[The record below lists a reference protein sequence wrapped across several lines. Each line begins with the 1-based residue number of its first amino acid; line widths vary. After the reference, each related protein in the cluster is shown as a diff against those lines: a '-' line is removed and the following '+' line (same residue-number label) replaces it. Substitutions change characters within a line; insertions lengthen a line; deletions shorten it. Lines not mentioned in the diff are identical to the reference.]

1 MLWIFLEDCLTQST
15 NEAMQLLGASESL
28 TYRTLLLTCL
38 CLYRIGAASKSV
50 IRLLPASAAQLLK
63 EMHQAFQ
70 AVPSRDM
77 TSRQA
82 HKQEAV
88 ALGETA
94 MQFASIAFKV
104 KNHSTSVS
112 ELLPTCSSEDGG
124 RIR

>member
-1 MLWIFLEDCLTQST
+1 
-15 NEAMQLLGASESL
+15 MQFLGASESL
-28 TYRTLLLTCL
+28 TYEMRLLTCL
-38 CLYRIGAASKSV
+38 CCRIGAASKSV

-82 HKQEAV
+82 DKQEAV
-88 ALGETA
+88 ALGEAA

-104 KNHSTSVS
+104 KTYSTSVS
-112 ELLPTCSSEDGG
+112 ELLSTCSSEDGG
-124 RIR
+124 RTR